1 MSLRLSLRPE
11 NYPFFF
17 FLFFL
22 KRRQKSEPTAPN
34 GNNTNTPDFSGKPA
48 GLRSNLRSVVVEDD
62 GAEVTAVVVANEVFG
77 GVGALQAACS
87 HALVLQQSLVQ
98 GEKHLQADRERE
110 TDVSVTFPP

>member
-17 FLFFL
+17 FFCNQC
-22 KRRQKSEPTAPN
+22 QKSEPTALN
-34 GNNTNTPDFSGKPA
+34 GNNTNTLDFSGTRA

-98 GEKHLQADRERE
+98 GEKHLQAERERDRQ